1 MQAHVCDAF
10 AFLFIPQVE
19 NEREEER
26 RKTHTCADRESER
39 ECIYT
44 LYLENNVDR

>member
-26 RKTHTCADRESER
+26 RKTHTCADRVRER
-39 ECIYT
+39 VYIYAIRR
-44 LYLENNVDR
+44 EHVDR